1 MGGRYHTREGLAT
14 IDAGRAAVV
23 DSRPMGLLRRLERA
37 LERGL
42 DAVGGLLG
50 AGGLSERQLERI
62 VADEVDTTRGPE
74 GRPVLLNTFAV
85 HVASANLAS
94 FRSAPDE
101 LVRRLEAAIIAA
113 AEARGLP
120 FPVGLD
126 VRLSGDP
133 EQAPGSARVEASWQ
147 GRPPRLE
154 LLNLRSAR
162 RHVVVG
168 PSVVVG
174 QAPTCGIVLPSEY
187 VSREHARLSLVG
199 DGWRV
204 TDLGSSN
211 GTKINGARVREADL
225 RNNDTLALGPLVF
238 RVEVR

>member
-1 MGGRYHTREGLAT
+1 MGGRYHTRGGPAT

-23 DSRPMGLLRRLERA
+23 DSRLMGLLRRLERA

-50 AGGLSERQLERI
+50 AAGLSERQLERI

-85 HVASANLAS
+85 HVASTDLGG

-101 LVRRLEAAIIAA
+101 LVRRLELAILAA

-120 FPVGLD
+120 IPVGLE
-126 VRLSGDP
+126 VRLIGDP
-133 EQAPGSARVEASWQ
+133 EQSPGSARVEASWRE
-147 GRPPRLE
+147 RPARLE
-154 LLNLRSAR
+154 LVNLRSPR
-162 RHVVVG
+162 RLVVVG

-174 QAPTCGIVLPSEY
+174 QAPTCGLVLPSEF
-187 VSREHARLSLVG
+187 VSREHARLTLVG
-199 DGWRV
+199 DVWRV

-225 RNNDTLALGPLVF
+225 RNNDTLAFGPLVY